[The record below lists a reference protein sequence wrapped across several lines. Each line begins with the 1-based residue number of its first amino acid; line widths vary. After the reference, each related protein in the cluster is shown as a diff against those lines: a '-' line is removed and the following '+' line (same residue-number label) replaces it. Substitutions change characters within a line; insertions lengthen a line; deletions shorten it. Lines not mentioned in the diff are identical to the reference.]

1 MPMPQ
6 RRFRF
11 VQLDVFTDRVFGGNQ
26 LAVFTDAE
34 GLADDEML
42 AIAREMNYSETTFVL
57 PAKQSDAL
65 CRVRIFT
72 PSVELPFAGHPVVG
86 TALALA
92 ADGRI
97 APKAETALSGDQAI
111 ARFELGV
118 GTLPVEVHF
127 TDGRPDFVWMTQ
139 PLPSFTPWTGQPA
152 RMAAAI
158 GVPSDA
164 LALESFPIEWGSAG
178 VAFLFVPLRSA
189 ADLAAAHPSPELF
202 AHLVDGGE
210 IGTYLFATQGASPGR
225 AARARLFAP
234 GVGITEDAATGSAA
248 GPLGAYLWRHGQ
260 IVSGADGT
268 AYGILEQ
275 GIEMGRP
282 SQIHVELAGTPS
294 QVMGVRVGGRAVMV
308 AEGTL
313 SL

>member
-1 MPMPQ
+1 M
-6 RRFRF
+6 
-11 VQLDVFTDRVFGGNQ
+11 FGGNQ

-127 TDGRPDFVWMTQ
+127 TDGRPDFVWMMQ

-189 ADLAAAHPSPELF
+189 ADLAAAHPSPEL
-202 AHLVDGGE
+202 LC
-210 IGTYLFATQGASPGR
+210 
-225 AARARLFAP
+225 AP
-234 GVGITEDAATGSAA
+234 CG
-248 GPLGAYLWRHGQ
+248 WRRDWH
-260 IVSGADGT
+260 
-268 AYGILEQ
+268 
-275 GIEMGRP
+275 
-282 SQIHVELAGTPS
+282 
-294 QVMGVRVGGRAVMV
+294 
-308 AEGTL
+308 L
-313 SL
+313 SLRHAGRQPRASCARQALCSWRWHHRRRGHGISRRTARRILVAPRPDRVRSGRYGLWHPRTRDRDGPTQPDSR